1 MFGLDLIH
9 DRGLGDVF
17 FFFFFFLGG
26 GGGQEYLWYQA
37 ITQTKAYFI
46 SLS

>member
-1 MFGLDLIH
+1 MIGALMI
-9 DRGLGDVF
+9 
-17 FFFFFFLGG
+17 FFFFFFLGGGGG

-37 ITQTKAYFI
+37 ITQTKADFI